1 MIVFSALVPHAPF
14 LVPSVG
20 KAASEQL
27 TVTRLAL
34 EQVEERLVLARPDT
48 IVVISPH
55 APHYADAW
63 SANMSPTFSA
73 HMQDFGDHETTVPA
87 RVNYLLIDRVHRAL
101 REASIPFT
109 LRSSELLDYG
119 YTVPLL
125 ALTKHLT
132 NWSLVPL
139 APSEHSL
146 EEQARFGAELYK
158 ILQAEDARIAI
169 IASADLCHHGS
180 AEAAASPTQATHLYD
195 QAVRQAVQLN
205 SLAHL
210 ITASQALPAEKHPC
224 GERPIAILLGSLQ
237 ESQIKPE
244 EHAYEAPLGVGYLT
258 ASFRVA

>member
-27 TVTRLAL
+27 QATRNAL

-48 IVVISPH
+48 IVIIAPH
-55 APHYADAW
+55 APHYPDAW
-63 SANMSPTFSA
+63 SANMSPTFVA
-73 HMQDFGDHETTVPA
+73 HMQDFGDHETTVSA
-87 RVNYLLIDRVHRAL
+87 RVNYLLIDRLHRSL
-101 REASIPFT
+101 REAQIPFT
-109 LRSSELLDYG
+109 LRSSEQLDYS

-132 NWSLVPL
+132 HWSLVPL

-146 EEQARFGAELYK
+146 EEQVRFGAEMYK
-158 ILQAEDARIAI
+158 ILQAEDARIAV

-180 AEAAASPTQATHLYD
+180 AEAATSPTQATHLYD
-195 QAVRQAVQLN
+195 QAVRQAVQAR
-205 SLAHL
+205 SISGL
-210 ITASQALPAEKHPC
+210 IAASQALPAEKHPC

-237 ESQIKPE
+237 ESQTKPE

-258 ASFRVA
+258 TSFRVA